1 MSSSEDKILIGTCS
15 GFYGDRLSAAK
26 DMVEGGPIDVLT
38 GDYLAELTMTI
49 LYNQRMQRGEDH
61 GYVGTFLKQFKD
73 VALACQER
81 GIKIVTNAGGL
92 NPVSMAAKVEEIV
105 EELGLNLKVAY
116 IDGDDLIPRLDE
128 LNEEGELLKNMEKDI
143 PLAGYE
149 KKPVTANAYF
159 GAWGIKE
166 ALDKGADVVVCPRVT
181 DAAVVI
187 GPAAW
192 KYNWSRDN
200 YDALAGALA
209 AGHII
214 ECGAQATGGNYSFFQ
229 EVPSFS
235 KMGYPIAEIFEDG
248 SFTITK
254 HPGTG
259 GLVSVGTVTA
269 QLLYEIGS
277 PAYMNPDVISHF
289 DTLKINQEAEN
300 RVHVSGCR
308 GSSAPKTHKVC
319 INLAG
324 GFRNGTEILLTGLD
338 IEEKA
343 KLVTDSIF
351 ENVGGKEQFDKV
363 DIQLHRTD
371 KENPESNEQ
380 AQASLR
386 ISVMSQN
393 PDLVGR
399 LFSAKIV
406 ELGLANLPGWT
417 GRGGSVPSGHYIEY
431 WPALVDSKYIT
442 EKVHFEGDTVDVVP
456 TSQMDL
462 EEIYYQKEPYEN
474 KLPEIK
480 STKKINFGR
489 LFGTRSGDKGGC
501 ANLGVWAKTPE
512 SYAFLYDFLT
522 VDRLK
527 ELLPDVSQYEVERH
541 ELPNILSLNFYIH
554 DILQDGVSSSTRLDG
569 QAKSLGEYIRA
580 KEIDAPDY
588 LLEAIGG

>member
-1 MSSSEDKILIGTCS
+1 MSRSEDKILIGNCS

-73 VALACQER
+73 VASACQER

-128 LNEEGELLKNMEKDI
+128 LNEEGELLKNIEKDI
-143 PLAGYE
+143 PLSGYE

-254 HPGTG
+254 HPNTG

-277 PAYMNPDVISHF
+277 PAYMNPDVVSHF
-289 DTLKINQEAEN
+289 DTLKITQEAEN

-480 STKKINFGR
+480 NTKKINFGR

>member
-1 MSSSEDKILIGTCS
+1 MSNSEDKILIGNCS

-49 LYNQRMQRGEDH
+49 LYNQRMQRGEEH

-81 GIKIVTNAGGL
+81 DIKIVTNAGGL
-92 NPVSMAAKVEEIV
+92 NPASMAAKVEEII

-116 IDGDDLIPRLDE
+116 IDGDDLIPRMDE
-128 LNEEGELLKNMEKDI
+128 LNQEGEQLKNIEKDI
-143 PLAGYE
+143 PLFDYE

-166 ALDKGADVVVCPRVT
+166 ALDKGAEVVVCPRVT

-200 YDALAGALA
+200 YDALSGALA

-235 KMGYPIAEIFEDG
+235 NMGYPIAEIFEDG

-254 HPGTG
+254 HPDTG

-289 DTLKINQEAEN
+289 DTLKITQESKD

-399 LFSAKIV
+399 LFNAKIV

-417 GRGGSVPSGHYIEY
+417 GRGGIPSGHYIEY
-431 WPALVDSKYIT
+431 WPALIDSKFIK
-442 EKVHFEGDTVDVVP
+442 EKVHFEGETIDIQP
-456 TSQMDL
+456 TSQMEL
-462 EEIYYQKEPYEN
+462 EEIYYQKEPYQN
-474 KLPEIK
+474 DLPEIK
-480 STKKINFGR
+480 ETKKIKFGR

-522 VDRLK
+522 VDKLK
-527 ELLPDVSQYEVERH
+527 ELLPDVAKYDVERF

-588 LLEAIGG
+588 LVKTTGK